1 MWTEVW
7 ARYKGRIVG
16 STVGFFLGL
25 VYLFSGFWDMLIV
38 AFIITIGFLIGNKS
52 DMKQDWPSAA
62 ELWRWLMDRWSLF
75 R

>member
-1 MWTEVW
+1 MWTEAW

-16 STVGFFLGL
+16 SAVGVFLGL

-38 AFIITIGFLIGNKS
+38 AFIVMICFLVGSKS
-52 DMKQDWPSAA
+52 DLKQEWPSAA